1 MKFSIYFNNSATEYF
16 KLMSI
21 KEYCILNANSHGE
34 YCTTELK
41 IKNVCV
47 GIEQKYT
54 VLYRYI
60 FHIGHVGTAQQ
71 NCVAERLNRTI
82 IERARALLFDSG
94 MINDFEIVERSIN
107 SSIFDKIEVQQKHYL
122 HDKIHA

>member
-1 MKFSIYFNNSATEYF
+1 M
-16 KLMSI
+16 
-21 KEYCILNANSHGE
+21 
-34 YCTTELK
+34 
-41 IKNVCV
+41 

-60 FHIGHVGTAQQ
+60 FNVVHVGTAQQ

-82 IERARALLFDSG
+82 IERARSLIFDSG
-94 MINDFEIVERSIN
+94 MINDFGIVERSIN